1 MFGSTFRLAWR
12 NLGRNL
18 RRTALALAAI
28 AIAQTAV
35 LAMDG
40 LMNGWV
46 DTMQESLTGPLM
58 GHAQIHAHERREER
72 APDLVIEDLEET
84 LANVRATEGVV
95 DAYARIY
102 APALAARDIDGHA
115 VMIVGIEIAA
125 EAETGGLLQGLPP
138 EGQPEDHGV
147 LIGSILARDAGI
159 SVGDEIALLGAAAD
173 GSMANDLV
181 TVTGILQTPMDL
193 VNRMGIVMP
202 IGTAQ
207 EIFAMPDQ
215 AHEIN
220 VRGRGIEHADALAA
234 TLLQVEGVE
243 ELEVKT
249 WRELAPELSQFL
261 DIADIYGLVV
271 LLVVFLAAAA
281 GIANTLLMAT
291 FERRRELGMLL
302 SLGTTPGRL
311 VRIVLLE
318 AVMLGLLGVAIGSIF
333 GTAIVLYQG
342 SIGIDPTALGSSS
355 DESTNMAMYGLDFST
370 KIFPYLRA
378 QDIVPGFIGIIF
390 VSVMAAVWPA
400 WVTARLEPM
409 EAMRG

>member
-12 NLGRNL
+12 NLGRNR

-28 AIAQTAV
+28 AVAQLAV

-46 DTMQESLTGPLM
+46 ESSQEALTGPMM
-58 GHAQIHAHERREER
+58 GHAQIHAPEWREEQ
-72 APDLVIEDLEET
+72 APDLVIENLAET
-84 LANVRATEGVV
+84 LANVRAADGVEQ
-95 DAYARIY
+95 AYARIY

-115 VMIVGIEIAA
+115 SVVVGIDIAA
-125 EAETGGLLQGLPP
+125 ESEDGGLLQGLPR
-138 EGQPEDHGV
+138 EGQPEERSV
-147 LIGSILARDAGI
+147 LVGSILAREAGI
-159 SVGDEIALLGAAAD
+159 EVGDEIALLGTSAD

-181 TVTGILQTPMDL
+181 TVRGIISTPMDL

-202 IGTAQ
+202 IATAQ
-207 EIFAMPDQ
+207 EIFVMPDQ

-220 VRGRGIEHADALAA
+220 VRGTGIEQTDALAA
-234 TLLQVEGVE
+234 TLRHVAGVEG
-243 ELEVKT
+243 LEVKT

-261 DIADIYGLVV
+261 NMADAYSLIV
-271 LLVVFLAAAA
+271 LLIVFIAAAA

-311 VRIVLLE
+311 VRIVLTE
-318 AVMLGLLGVAIGSIF
+318 AVFLGLLGVFIGTVL
-333 GTAIVLYQG
+333 GTLLVLYQG
-342 SIGIDPTALGSSS
+342 IVGIDLMGLGS
-355 DESTNMAMYGLDFST
+355 DTPTTDMAMFGLNFARP
-370 KIFPYLRA
+370 IYPYLGLK
-378 QDIVPGFIGIIF
+378 DYVPGIVGIVI
-390 VSVMAAVWPA
+390 VSMIAAVWPA
-400 WVTARLEPM
+400 VVTARLEPM